1 MLVSQS
7 WAKLLKS
14 LKSSMPSPLPTIC
27 LCKGCARFK
36 HGSKP
41 WLSGKQ
47 RKVANNPGLLD
58 FESTKTSRL
67 KGMLELGGLLVEAQI
82 RKWGDPKHKQQS
94 CMSFRVV
101 LLQVRGLKR
110 EVF

>member
-1 MLVSQS
+1 MREVQARVKTLAFGKTTQS
-7 WAKLLKS
+7 RQQPD
-14 LKSSMPSPLPTIC
+14 MT
-27 LCKGCARFK
+27 
-36 HGSKP
+36 
-41 WLSGKQ
+41 
-47 RKVANNPGLLD
+47 PGLLD